1 MPKILKFGGTSV
13 ATAVAIKQIISIIK
27 SSPKGTVAI
36 FSAFAKVTDLI
47 SEAAEIALTNLVKSQ
62 ELVYRIELRSFGLI
76 EEMISNPDY
85 IREAEALVTIHLNE
99 LNELLESINF
109 LKECHGSAIDSA
121 LAKGELISSAVIHFA
136 LLDSGIKSYLADS
149 RNFMITD
156 SNYCQAN
163 PQFNLITEKI
173 KTELI
178 EPMTFGGYHVAVSQ
192 GFIGRSANLKTTT
205 LGRGGSDFS
214 ASIIGACMAKNG
226 YEIDSIDIYTDV
238 DGVMSADPK
247 LVPNAR
253 SIDRLSVNEILE
265 MSYFGAKVLHPKT
278 ILPAL
283 EAQIPVNVMNTMN
296 STFLGTKIIN
306 DNVDSESA
314 IHSIINLKDL
324 YIFRISSDDA
334 KTCMN
339 EINSLS
345 LRIMATNSTI
355 IYSSVIAY
363 NGIIIAMV
371 PDNTN
376 LLVLHSNGKTPEPI
390 FGCVLTGENLRI
402 DSEIMSIS
410 KMFELGFHIPKV
422 DYYQSPTDNS
432 IIITSDVSLD
442 LQRIHDELIIRSTAQ

>member
-1 MPKILKFGGTSV
+1 VICRL
-13 ATAVAIKQIISIIK
+13 AVAIKQIISIIK
-27 SSPKGTVAI
+27 SSPKTSVAV

-47 SEAAEIALTNLVKSQ
+47 TESTELALTNLAKSQ
-62 ELVYRIELRSFGLI
+62 EMLYRIEMRSLGLI

-163 PQFNLITEKI
+163 PQYDLITEKI
-173 KTELI
+173 NTELI
-178 EPMTFGGYHVAVSQ
+178 EPMIAGDYHVVVAQ
-192 GFIGRSANLKTTT
+192 GFIGRSTNSKTTT

-226 YEIDSIDIYTDV
+226 YAIDSIDIYTDV

-253 SIDRLSVNEILE
+253 SIDKLSVNEMLE

-296 STFLGTKIIN
+296 SKFLGTNIIN
-306 DNVDSESA
+306 SNGDSKSA
-314 IHSIINLKDL
+314 VHSIINLKDL
-324 YIFRISSDDA
+324 YIFRISSEDVKA
-334 KTCMN
+334 CMN
-339 EINSLS
+339 EVNNLS

-363 NGIIIAMV
+363 KGLIIAMV
-371 PDNTN
+371 PDKTN
-376 LLVLHSNGKTPEPI
+376 LMVLQSNGKAPEPI
-390 FGCVLTGENLRI
+390 FGCALTGENLRM
-402 DSEIMSIS
+402 DSKIMSIS
-410 KMFELGFHIPKV
+410 KMFELGLKIPKV
-422 DYYQSPTDNS
+422 DFYQSPTANS

-442 LQRIHDELIIRSTAQ
+442 LQRIHDELIIQATAQ